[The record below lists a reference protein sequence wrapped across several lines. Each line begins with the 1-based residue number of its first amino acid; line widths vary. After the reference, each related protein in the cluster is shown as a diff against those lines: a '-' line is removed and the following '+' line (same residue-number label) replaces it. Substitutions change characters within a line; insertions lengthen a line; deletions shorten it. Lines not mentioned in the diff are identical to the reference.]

1 MLSYNGAPAPI
12 DDSELEAVKLCL
24 ERGVA
29 IEVQPFLEVGERVRV
44 RSGVLMGVE
53 GLISHSAKNRTL
65 IVPISLINQSVAVEV
80 DASLLEL
87 LVTTGQ
93 ADS

>member
-24 ERGVA
+24 EQGIVV
-29 IEVQPFLEVGERVRV
+29 EVQPFLEVGERVRV

-53 GLISHSAKNRTL
+53 GLISHSTKRRTL
-65 IVPISLINQSVAVEV
+65 MVPISLINQSVAVEV
-80 DASLLEL
+80 DTSLLEPL
-87 LVTTGQ
+87 VPVTTQ
-93 ADS
+93 RL